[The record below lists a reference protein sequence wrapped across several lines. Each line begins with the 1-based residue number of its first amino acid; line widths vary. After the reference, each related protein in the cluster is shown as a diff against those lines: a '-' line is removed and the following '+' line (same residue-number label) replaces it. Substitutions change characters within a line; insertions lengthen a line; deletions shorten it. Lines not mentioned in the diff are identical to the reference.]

1 MSEPAAR
8 APSVLSD
15 LVATR
20 ESPPPP
26 AALAPVVRPR
36 RRPAPRRRVNPFYP
50 AEQRSLFGEILDWMF
65 APLMLLW
72 PLSVAVTFVVAR
84 SLTDAPFDRTLIDR
98 VEVLRERIAAGE
110 TDSRAQLLPLLDRL
124 ARAQDGSTLRIQVAG
139 PEGRIIAGDSRLA
152 RPGLYDFPAPER
164 IRLRTVVDNGVE
176 WRVAYTW
183 ASPSDLTENGLLL
196 VQVADNFD
204 NRDQLASEIIRGVL
218 FPQFM
223 ILPLSLL
230 LVWFGLSRG
239 LAPMKLLQRKIQQRR
254 PDDLS
259 PIDPKEAPEEL
270 TPLVAAFNDL
280 LARQAQTLQA
290 QRRFIADAAHQLK
303 TPLAGLRT
311 QSELAIR
318 ET

>member
-1 MSEPAAR
+1 
-8 APSVLSD
+8 
-15 LVATR
+15 
-20 ESPPPP
+20 
-26 AALAPVVRPR
+26 
-36 RRPAPRRRVNPFYP
+36 
-50 AEQRSLFGEILDWMF
+50 LFGEILDWMF

-98 VEVLRERIAAGE
+98 VEVLRERITAGE
-110 TDSRAQLLPLLDRL
+110 TDSRAQLLPLLERL

-139 PEGRIIAGDSRLA
+139 PEGRIVAGDSGLA

-183 ASPSDLTENGLLL
+183 ASPSDLIENGLLL
-196 VQVADNFD
+196 IQVADNFD

-254 PDDLS
+254 RSTFVGHVQHLHFGGVT
-259 PIDPKEAPEEL
+259 EH
-270 TPLVAAFNDL
+270 F
-280 LARQAQTLQA
+280 
-290 QRRFIADAAHQLK
+290 AAHVRNRAL
-303 TPLAGLRT
+303 TG
-311 QSELAIR
+311 SSIR
-318 ET
+318 N